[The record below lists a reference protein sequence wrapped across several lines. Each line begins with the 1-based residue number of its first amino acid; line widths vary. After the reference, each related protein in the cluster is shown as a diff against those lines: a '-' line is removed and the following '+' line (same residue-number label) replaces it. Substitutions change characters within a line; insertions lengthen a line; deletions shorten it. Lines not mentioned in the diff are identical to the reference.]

1 MGYYH
6 HYSEA
11 LCVNLLN
18 TIKVSKLQEL
28 ISEELA
34 RGWHY
39 TTQHI
44 HMYPHTHNI
53 PHTHVWTIHSWVVVI
68 LMPSRG
74 YHPPPSPSVKKRL
87 LVSYPPSPFHPF
99 IWQPRGEEKPTSSLL
114 TKKHKDTPRGWQ
126 YDWQL
131 LHQVSTMYVWG
142 SSTTSCCTH
151 CSVLVTPHVSMVNPH
166 VSMVN
171 PHVSMVNPHV
181 SMVNPHVSMVNPH
194 VSMVNPHV
202 SMVNPHVSMINSH
215 NSHVSIVTIPMVTCI
230 LTLREQWW
238 LHIRRND
245 SACERW
251 WMIPSVPTLR
261 PRIIKTALC
270 KYAPSKCCH

>member
-1 MGYYH
+1 MGYHH

-11 LCVNLLN
+11 VCVNLLN

-74 YHPPPSPSVKKRL
+74 YHPPPPPQQRRDYL
-87 LVSYPPSPFHPF
+87 FHTPPPSPFHPF

-114 TKKHKDTPRGWQ
+114 TKKHKETPRGWQ

-142 SSTTSCCTH
+142 STTTSCCTH
-151 CSVLVTPHVSMVNPH
+151 CSVLVTPHVSIVNPH

-181 SMVNPHVSMVNPH
+181 SMA
-194 VSMVNPHV
+194 
-202 SMVNPHVSMINSH
+202 NPHVSMINSH

-230 LTLREQWW
+230 LTL
-238 LHIRRND
+238 
-245 SACERW
+245 
-251 WMIPSVPTLR
+251 
-261 PRIIKTALC
+261 
-270 KYAPSKCCH
+270 